1 MVTAAIATHAIR
13 IDRRKQ
19 LHEEPHTGH
28 NRWHPDIPPVLR
40 VDPGDTVVMETR
52 DAFDG
57 IFMPTTTVDD
67 LRRMDLNLALSL
79 VHPLTGPVFING
91 AEPGDLLEVHIVE
104 VAPQPFGFTT
114 ILPHFGF
121 LRDYFPTY
129 FIVKWTIDGAFATS
143 PDLPG
148 VRIPA
153 GAFMGIMGVAPSRA
167 SRARMEA
174 REDELLRRGGVVNP
188 PLVLSAVP
196 GTEPLANEGLRTI
209 PPRENGGN
217 FDIKQ
222 LTAGT
227 TLLLPVDVPGA
238 LFSAGDS
245 HFAQGDCESCGT
257 AAEMGATLTV
267 RFGLRKGVA
276 AQRGI
281 RRPQFERIVANPQP
295 ALPQRFFATTGMPI
309 TRDDRNESED
319 VTLAAKDALLN
330 MIDHLVAERG
340 YSREQAYCLTSVAV
354 DLHISELVDVPNV
367 TVSAFL
373 PLDIFV

>member
-1 MVTAAIATHAIR
+1 MATHAIR
-13 IDRRKQ
+13 IDRSKQ
-19 LHEEPHTGH
+19 LHEELHTWH

-40 VDPGDTVVMETR
+40 VDLGDTVVMETR

-57 IFMPTTTVDD
+57 IITPTTTLDD
-67 LRRMDLNLALSL
+67 LHRIDLDRALSL

-91 AEPGDLLEVHIVE
+91 TEPGDLLEVHIVDIT
-104 VAPQPFGFTT
+104 PQPFGFTT
-114 ILPHFGF
+114 IVPGFGF
-121 LRDYFPTY
+121 LRDYFPT
-129 FIVKWTIDGAFATS
+129 FFLVRWSIDGTAAVS

-153 GAFMGIMGVAPSRA
+153 GAFMGVMGVAPSRA
-167 SRARMEA
+167 SRTRMAA
-174 REDELLRRGGVVNP
+174 REDELLRRGGVVMP
-188 PLVLSAVP
+188 PLVQGAVP
-196 GTEPLANEGLRTI
+196 STEPLASEGLRTV
-209 PPRENGGN
+209 PPRETGGN

-222 LTAGT
+222 LTGGT

-245 HFAQGDCESCGT
+245 HFAQGDGESCGT
-257 AAEMGATLTV
+257 AVEMAATLTV
-267 RFGLRKGVA
+267 RFGVRKGVA

-281 RRPQFERIVANPQP
+281 RRPQFERTVADPRA

-309 TRDDRNESED
+309 TREDRNESED

-340 YSREQAYCLTSVAV
+340 YSREQAYALTSVAV
-354 DLHISELVDVPNV
+354 NLHISELVDVPNV

>member
-1 MVTAAIATHAIR
+1 MATHTIR
-13 IDRRKQ
+13 IDRSKQ
-19 LHEEPHTGH
+19 LHEEPRTGH
-28 NRWHPDIPPVLR
+28 NRWHPDIPPVLC
-40 VDPGDTVVMETR
+40 VDPDDTVVMETR

-57 IFMPTTTVDD
+57 IITLKTTLED
-67 LRRMDLNLALSL
+67 LRRIDLKLALSL
-79 VHPLTGPVFING
+79 LHPLTGPVFING
-91 AEPGDLLEVHIVE
+91 AEPGDLLEVHIVD
-104 VAPQPFGFTT
+104 VTPQPFGFTT
-114 ILPHFGF
+114 ILPRFGF
-121 LRDYFPTY
+121 LRDYFPN
-129 FIVKWTIDGAFATS
+129 FFLVRWKIDGTSAVS

-167 SRARMEA
+167 SRARMAA
-174 REDELLRRGGVVNP
+174 REDELLRRGGLVNP
-188 PLVLSAVP
+188 PLAQSAVP
-196 GTEPLANEGLRTI
+196 STEPLASEGLRTI

-222 LTAGT
+222 LTTGS

-245 HFAQGDCESCGT
+245 HFAQGDGESCGT
-257 AAEMGATLTV
+257 AAEMAATVTV

-276 AQRGI
+276 AQRSI
-281 RRPQFERIVANPQP
+281 RRPQFERTVADPRT

-309 TRDDRNESED
+309 TREDRNESED

-330 MIDHLVAERG
+330 MIDHLVTERG

-354 DLHISELVDVPNV
+354 NLHISELVDVPNV

-373 PLDIFV
+373 PLDVFV

>member
-1 MVTAAIATHAIR
+1 MATHTIR
-13 IDRRKQ
+13 IDRSKQ
-19 LHEEPHTGH
+19 LREEPHTGH
-28 NRWHPDIPPVLR
+28 NRWHPDITPVLR
-40 VDPGDTVVMETR
+40 VDPGNAVVMETR

-57 IFMPTTTVDD
+57 IIKPTTTVDD
-67 LRRMDLNLALSL
+67 LRSIDLAAALSL
-79 VHPLTGPVFING
+79 VHPLTGPVFISG
-91 AEPGDLLEVHIVE
+91 AEPGDLLEVHIVDIT
-104 VAPQPFGFTT
+104 PQPFGYTA
-114 ILPHFGF
+114 ILPGFGF
-121 LRDYFPTY
+121 LRDYFPT
-129 FIVKWTIDGAFATS
+129 FFLAKWSIDGTYAAS

-153 GAFMGIMGVAPSRA
+153 GAFMGTMGVAPSRA

-174 REDELLRRGGVVNP
+174 REDDLLRRGGVVLP
-188 PLVLSAVP
+188 PLVQGAVP
-196 GTEPLANEGLRTI
+196 STEPLASEGLRTI
-209 PPRENGGN
+209 PPRETGGN

-227 TLLLPVDVPGA
+227 TLLLPVEVPGA
-238 LFSAGDS
+238 LFSAGDC
-245 HFAQGDCESCGT
+245 HFAQGDGESCGT
-257 AAEMGATLTV
+257 AVEMAGTLTV
-267 RFGLRKGVA
+267 RFGLRKGLA

-281 RRPQFERIVANPQP
+281 RRPQFERTAANPLT
-295 ALPQRFFATTGMPI
+295 ASPQRFFAVTGIPI

-340 YSREQAYCLTSVAV
+340 YSREQAYALTSVAV
-354 DLHISELVDVPNV
+354 NLHISELVDVPNV

>member
-1 MVTAAIATHAIR
+1 MATAAKATHIIR
-13 IDRRKQ
+13 IDRSKQ
-19 LHEEPHTGH
+19 LHEETHTGH
-28 NRWHPDIPPVLR
+28 NRWHSDIPPVLR
-40 VDPGDTVVMETR
+40 VNPGDTVVIETR

-57 IFMPTTTVDD
+57 IFKPTTTVDD
-67 LRRMDLNLALSL
+67 LRRMDLSLALSL

-91 AEPGDLLEVHIVE
+91 AEPGDLLEVHIVD
-104 VAPQPFGFTT
+104 VTPQPFGFTT

-129 FIVKWTIDGAFATS
+129 FIVKWAIDGAFATS

-153 GAFMGIMGVAPSRA
+153 GAFMGIMGVAPSRG
-167 SRARMEA
+167 SRARMAA
-174 REDELLRRGGVVNP
+174 REDELLRRGGAVNP

-196 GTEPLANEGLRTI
+196 GTEPLASEGLRTI

-217 FDIKQ
+217 LDIKQ
-222 LTAGT
+222 LTAGS

-267 RFGLRKGVA
+267 RFGLRKGMA
-276 AQRGI
+276 SQRGI
-281 RRPQFERIVANPQP
+281 HRPQLERTVDDLRP

-354 DLHISELVDVPNV
+354 DLRVSQLVDVPNV

>member
-1 MVTAAIATHAIR
+1 MATHTIR
-13 IDRRKQ
+13 IDRSKQ
-19 LHEEPHTGH
+19 LHAEPHTGH

-40 VDPGDTVVMETR
+40 VDPEDSVVMETR

-57 IFMPTTTVDD
+57 IVTPDTTVDD
-67 LRRMDLNLALSL
+67 LRRLDLSAAFSL
-79 VHPLTGPVFING
+79 LHPLTGPVFING
-91 AEPGDLLEVHIVE
+91 AEPGDLLEVHIVDIR
-104 VAPQPFGFTT
+104 PQPFGFTT
-114 ILPHFGF
+114 ILPRFGF
-121 LRDYFPTY
+121 LRDYFPT
-129 FIVKWTIDGAFATS
+129 FFVVRWSIDGASAVS
-143 PDLPG
+143 RDLPG

-153 GAFMGIMGVAPSRA
+153 GAFMGTMGVAPSRA
-167 SRARMEA
+167 SRKRMAA

-188 PLVLSAVP
+188 PLARGAVP
-196 GTEPLANEGLRTI
+196 SIEPLASEGLRTS
-209 PPRENGGN
+209 PPRETGGN
-217 FDIKQ
+217 LDIKQ

-238 LFSAGDS
+238 LFSAGDC
-245 HFAQGDCESCGT
+245 HFAQGDGESCGT
-257 AAEMGATLTV
+257 AVEIAATFTA

-281 RRPQFERIVANPQP
+281 RRPQFERTVADPGAA

-309 TRDDRNESED
+309 TREDRNESED

-340 YSREQAYCLTSVAV
+340 YSREQAYALTSVAV
-354 DLHISELVDVPNV
+354 NLYISELVDVPNV